1 VRPFASL
8 DAISERWLRVFGLS
22 GLSRP
27 AKIAANV
34 IVVAGFAVTCVAIV
48 HDWFL
53 MDDPSSTS
61 GLLIP
66 FMVAYVTAAVGFVAM
81 LDWASRRILRHF
93 RAKPTPSDCR
103 RQSPPTQGFRK
114 LPLVASE
121 ETRALFAPA
130 PSLSRGRGEA
140 RAVTRRALYWLSLGA
155 GGHVVRLNGRVYEAV
170 AARLARRRPR
180 DLYHSA
186 ARGTSPDGTVHHR
199 DGVADSEGKPASS

>member
-1 VRPFASL
+1 MAGLCAFRHKRVSCDGTRAPDRKAIRQALLLLVGGVAKRQRWRARRNANVLTVRPFASL

-34 IVVAGFAVTCVAIV
+34 IVVAGFAVTCVVIV

-93 RAKPTPSDCR
+93 RAKPTPSD
-103 RQSPPTQGFRK
+103 
-114 LPLVASE
+114 
-121 ETRALFAPA
+121 
-130 PSLSRGRGEA
+130 
-140 RAVTRRALYWLSLGA
+140 
-155 GGHVVRLNGRVYEAV
+155 
-170 AARLARRRPR
+170 
-180 DLYHSA
+180 
-186 ARGTSPDGTVHHR
+186 
-199 DGVADSEGKPASS
+199 

>member
-1 VRPFASL
+1 MRSAS
-8 DAISERWLRVFGLS
+8 AGLRVFGLS

-81 LDWASRRILRHF
+81 LDWASRGYSAISALSPLRL
-93 RAKPTPSDCR
+93 TD
-103 RQSPPTQGFRK
+103 
-114 LPLVASE
+114 
-121 ETRALFAPA
+121 
-130 PSLSRGRGEA
+130 
-140 RAVTRRALYWLSLGA
+140 
-155 GGHVVRLNGRVYEAV
+155 GGS
-170 AARLARRRPR
+170 RRP
-180 DLYHSA
+180 
-186 ARGTSPDGTVHHR
+186 HR
-199 DGVADSEGKPASS
+199 VSASSHS